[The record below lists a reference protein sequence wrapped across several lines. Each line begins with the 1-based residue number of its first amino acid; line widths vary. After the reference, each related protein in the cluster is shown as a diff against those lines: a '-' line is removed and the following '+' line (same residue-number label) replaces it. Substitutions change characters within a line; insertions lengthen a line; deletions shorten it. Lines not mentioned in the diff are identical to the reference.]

1 MRQSFE
7 KEKQQIIDEE
17 RRKMA
22 HEHRKQMES
31 CKKKSWCVM
40 CLKEADL
47 HCCWNVSYCCT
58 TCQLEHWPEHVD
70 SCKNVDRSAKQEEE
84 KQEVQQHQE
93 EKEELKVGFLS
104 V

>member
-7 KEKQQIIDEE
+7 REKQQAVEE
-17 RRKMA
+17 DRRKAA
-22 HEHRKQMES
+22 HEHRKQLES

-58 TCQLEHWPEHVD
+58 ACQLEHWPEHVE
-70 SCKNVDRSAKQEEE
+70 SCKNVTKQEEE
-84 KQEVQQHQE
+84 KQEAQQE
-93 EKEELKVGFLS
+93 EKEDLKVVFWLD